1 VLTSSNLL
9 SQIFKHD
16 IAKEKSSVG
25 SILDQAKDN
34 ILANSWQCK
43 NQESLLLTKRT
54 IRVVFST

>member
-1 VLTSSNLL
+1 L